1 MRPYFLLAL
10 VVLGLSACSDDDPI
24 GGPGVHPDIRGSFV
38 GPYQETGV
46 SAGGSSDFQCDMRI
60 DVVEQFEDAFIA
72 DVFFLESRDCA
83 EEVLW
88 VTSSG
93 TIDLDGQ
100 VVLDWDFS
108 DLCSVFAGDTDFV
121 GALVGDVLSLTAA
134 FECDGWSFADTYT
147 GDRS

>member
-1 MRPYFLLAL
+1 
-10 VVLGLSACSDDDPI
+10 
-24 GGPGVHPDIRGSFV
+24 
-38 GPYQETGV
+38 
-46 SAGGSSDFQCDMRI
+46 MRI